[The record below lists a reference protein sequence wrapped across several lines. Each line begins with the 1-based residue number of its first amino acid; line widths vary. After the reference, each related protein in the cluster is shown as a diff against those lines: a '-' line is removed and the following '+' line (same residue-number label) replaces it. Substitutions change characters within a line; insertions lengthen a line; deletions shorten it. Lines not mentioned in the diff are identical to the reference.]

1 MVNYSLLIIGSLFCV
16 MILVELIFNFT
27 GLLKENY
34 KQYQKNNKEYFT
46 GEETTTTAEPT
57 ISYTLT
63 RKASPDVYN
72 NDDEGDDYYNKSIK
86 QVTLN
91 NQPLDVID
99 IGSLP
104 TSLILLKTSD
114 NNNKVYSYS
123 DSASD
128 DSLSQVAEDRF
139 DEKQHFNIFRIT
151 DFLSFNRH
159 IPKQA
164 VDSNAL
170 TFPFFVIK
178 PVSDSDKYI
187 GYNSSSNLVSSDSFN
202 TNNNMFKKSSVTYT
216 ETPPSSP
223 TDHGFSISLNFG
235 EGSKEKLFDKIEA
248 LDFSSFT
255 PSGNL
260 TEKECNT
267 GNLIPKR
274 AVESLCLSCNPD
286 LIQ

>member
-114 NNNKVYSYS
+114 NKVYSYAAS
-123 DSASD
+123 DSGEG
-128 DSLSQVAEDRF
+128 LSQVAEDRF
-139 DEKQHFNIFRIT
+139 DEKQHFNIFRIN

-159 IPKQA
+159 IPKQV
-164 VDSNAL
+164 VDSTTL
-170 TFPFFVIK
+170 SFPFFVIK
-178 PVSDSDKYI
+178 PVSDPDKYI
-187 GYNSSSNLVSSDSFN
+187 GYDSTLGSLGSLGSFN
-202 TNNNMFKKSSVTYT
+202 HNVNMIKSVNYTDTNISSTSEQV
-216 ETPPSSP
+216 
-223 TDHGFSISLNFG
+223 SISLNFG

-255 PSGNL
+255 PSGRIPEY
-260 TEKECNT
+260 TEKDCNT
-267 GNLIPKR
+267 ENLIPKR